1 MELFNIGFISV
12 KLIDIIDIIIVAYV
26 FYKLYF
32 LMKGTIASQIFFALV
47 IIIASAFVAQL
58 LNMQATSWLLGKLT
72 EIWVIAFIILF
83 QPEIRRLLLL
93 IGKTKVAR
101 IFTKSNVDEN
111 VNEIAEACYDLVGRG
126 WGALMVIER
135 TTGLKS
141 VIETGELIHSKIKK
155 EILISIFNP
164 KSPLHDGAVIFKND
178 RIEAARCLLPLSDPD
193 SIRNKNLGTRHRA
206 GNGITEVS
214 DAVSIIVSEERK
226 VVSVAEDG
234 KLTLYK
240 NINELKERLT
250 KSMGKTSVA
259 SSVKNIFEE
268 TGEEDFDKAKIKKED
283 ISDLNKELN
292 KETDEELDK
301 EIDKVIDKEMGKDID
316 SEIDKEIEKVE
327 LKNEDKKNKS

>member
-12 KLIDIIDIIIVAYV
+12 KLIDIVDILIVTYV

-32 LMKGTIASQIFFALV
+32 VMKGTIASQIFFALV

-58 LNMQATSWLLGKLT
+58 LNMQATSWILGKLT

-111 VNEIAEACYDLVGRG
+111 VNEIAEACYDMVGRG

-141 VIETGELIHSKIKK
+141 VIETGDAIHAKIKK

-178 RIEAARCLLPLSDPD
+178 RIEAARCLLPLSDPET
-193 SIRNKNLGTRHRA
+193 IRNKNLGTRHRA
-206 GNGITEVS
+206 GIGITEVS
-214 DAVSIIVSEERK
+214 DAVSVIVSEENK

-234 KLTLYK
+234 KLTFYK
-240 NINELKERLT
+240 DIDELKERLR
-250 KSMGKTSVA
+250 KSMGKSSVA
-259 SSVKNIFEE
+259 SSMKNIFEE
-268 TGEEDFDKAKIKKED
+268 TGSEDFDGKKSKKENVSD
-283 ISDLNKELN
+283 INKEII
-292 KETDEELDK
+292 K
-301 EIDKVIDKEMGKDID
+301 
-316 SEIDKEIEKVE
+316 
-327 LKNEDKKNKS
+327 EDKTEDKAEAKAEAEAEEKKEEDK